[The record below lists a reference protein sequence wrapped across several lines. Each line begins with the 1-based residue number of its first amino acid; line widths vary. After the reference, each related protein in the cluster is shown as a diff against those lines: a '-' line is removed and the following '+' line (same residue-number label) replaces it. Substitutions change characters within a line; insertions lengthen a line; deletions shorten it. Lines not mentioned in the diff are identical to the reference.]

1 MTDNNVPIELVIKSV
16 LHTST
21 MAVLQAQLHTSTM
34 AVLQAQLKEYPVNDC
49 RVRPSFSVAIIAS
62 STTDFILFW
71 L

>member
-1 MTDNNVPIELVIKSV
+1 MTHNNVPIELVIKCV
-16 LHTST
+16 LHTY
-21 MAVLQAQLHTSTM
+21 TM

-71 L
+71 LREHFEAIPYEM

>member
-21 MAVLQAQLHTSTM
+21 MAVLQAQL
-34 AVLQAQLKEYPVNDC
+34 KEYPVNDC
-49 RVRPSFSVAIIAS
+49 RVRPTFSDAIIAS
-62 STTDFILFW
+62 RFHIVW